1 VADLKDEV
9 GAISEQDPFMTN
21 FNVNRLLELAAN
33 RSRESRAELAN
44 AVIDFALPQEH
55 RLTDQQRALI
65 GDVMGKLVTTLELDL
80 RRNLADALVRSKAE
94 LPELERMLAND
105 EIEVARP
112 VLEKSRFLRNA
123 DLIEIVKRRTDEHRL
138 SIALR
143 AAVGVEVADAIVDNT
158 KNPDVLEALIRNEDA
173 VLSRRAMEYLVAESK
188 RVDRYQEP
196 LLARSDL
203 PVDLANKMYWWVAAV
218 LRRRILRDFPID
230 PVTLDVALQES
241 ARRAMAEVEDHQSAQ
256 ARATRL
262 AKRLMETGELTDVF
276 LLRTLRQQR
285 LNLFTASLA
294 ERAGVTF
301 RTAWRVV
308 SDRGLE
314 SFLVLAKA
322 IGLGRDSMVSIVL
335 LLADLQNPDAARR
348 PDILTVV
355 LRWYEEIDSV
365 KATRV
370 LKVWQRDIGYQQ
382 AIEDLEDESSV

>member
-1 VADLKDEV
+1 VVDLRDGVAD
-9 GAISEQDPFMTN
+9 ASEHDPFMTN
-21 FNVNRLLELAAN
+21 FDVNRLLQLAAN
-33 RSRESRAELAN
+33 RSRESRAQLAN

-80 RRNLADALVRSKAE
+80 RRNLAEALVRSKAE

-112 VLEKSRFLRNA
+112 VLEKSRFLRNL
-123 DLIEIVKRRTDEHRL
+123 DLIEIAKQRTDEHRL
-138 SIALR
+138 AIALR
-143 AAVGVEVADAIVDNT
+143 NSVGIEVSDAIIDNT

-196 LLARSDL
+196 LLSRNDL
-203 PVDLANKMYWWVAAV
+203 PTDLANKMYWWVAAV

-230 PVTLDVALQES
+230 SVTLDKAIEES
-241 ARRAMAEVEDHQSAQ
+241 ARRAMAEVEDNQSAQ

-262 AKRLMETGELTDVF
+262 ARRLLETGELTDVF

-294 ERAGVTF
+294 ERAGITF
-301 RTAWRVV
+301 RTAWRIV
-308 SDRGLE
+308 SDRGFD
-314 SFLVLAKA
+314 SFLVLSKA
-322 IGLGRDSMVSIVL
+322 IGLGRDSMVSIIL

-348 PDILTVV
+348 PDVITAV
-355 LRWYEEIDSV
+355 LRWYEEIDS
-365 KATRV
+365 TRAVHV
-370 LKVWQRDIGYQQ
+370 LKVWQRDIGYQK